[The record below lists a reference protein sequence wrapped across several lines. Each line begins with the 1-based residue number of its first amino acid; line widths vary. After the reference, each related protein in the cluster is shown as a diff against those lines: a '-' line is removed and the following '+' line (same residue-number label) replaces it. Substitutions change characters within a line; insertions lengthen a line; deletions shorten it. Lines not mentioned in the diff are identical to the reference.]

1 MIKVILEILDT
12 LVNFS
17 DQEFEQIQFEYAYG
31 IVQLLQSDG
40 EKVSDTLLP
49 SVNFYQLEDVNLKKE
64 KERLK
69 KVQSI
74 IKVKMTRENLQK
86 LMDIFS
92 RFLESKL
99 VQTNRFYDKA
109 NSMISMQK
117 LTVANQMIAT
127 IEWAEMQEDKKSSSQ
142 DEKLTLTAY
151 QKLIMN
157 EEQS

>member
-1 MIKVILEILDT
+1 MEILDT

-142 DEKLTLTAY
+142 GEKLTLTAY